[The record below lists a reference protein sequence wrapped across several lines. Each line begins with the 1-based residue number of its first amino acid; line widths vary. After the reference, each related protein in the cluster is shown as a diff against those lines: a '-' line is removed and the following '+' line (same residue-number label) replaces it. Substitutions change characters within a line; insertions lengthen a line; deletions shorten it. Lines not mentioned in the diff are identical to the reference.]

1 MSIHPNIHPSIH
13 PGILVHYSQTLR
25 DTVFIFG
32 IHNSW
37 TRTLFLTLACVMA
50 GVDTTLQ
57 GAIFLTFSCSFAK
70 LMVMA
75 LVHSFCRWISENL
88 KWSIVTQVFGQTS
101 LGKQC
106 RPRSDQSRGAVWSGS
121 SLFACFFGP
130 LVYGK
135 TISFR
140 LNSNFLWCPVFT
152 VYFLFKLICSVYHLL
167 AGGGPV
173 NAKPAPNAP
182 QAIVIE
188 PSRELA
194 EQVSIPLPNTPPTVK
209 GGPFNYQTSPLCAT
223 GHRIQ
228 PSRELAEQVSIPLLY
243 SLFDS
248 RRWSSEY

>member
-1 MSIHPNIHPSIH
+1 MIYSNPSFWTDKSRQAVQTKIR
-13 PGILVHYSQTLR
+13 PVLRSSLVR
-25 DTVFIFG
+25 
-32 IHNSW
+32 
-37 TRTLFLTLACVMA
+37 
-50 GVDTTLQ
+50 
-57 GAIFLTFSCSFAK
+57 
-70 LMVMA
+70 
-75 LVHSFCRWISENL
+75 
-88 KWSIVTQVFGQTS
+88 IVTI
-101 LGKQC
+101 C
-106 RPRSDQSRGAVWSGS
+106 
-121 SLFACFFGP
+121 LFFFGP

-152 VYFLFKLICSVYHLL
+152 VYFLFNLICSVYHLL

-194 EQVSIPLPNTPPTVK
+194 EQVSISLPNTPPTVR
-209 GGPFNYQTSPLCAT
+209 GGPFNYQTSPLCST

-228 PSRELAEQVSIPLLY
+228 PSRELAEQVSIPLPH

-248 RRWSSEY
+248 RRWSVNTKPAPNAPQAIVIEPFRELAEQVSVPLSQPFPNCRRRSNEC